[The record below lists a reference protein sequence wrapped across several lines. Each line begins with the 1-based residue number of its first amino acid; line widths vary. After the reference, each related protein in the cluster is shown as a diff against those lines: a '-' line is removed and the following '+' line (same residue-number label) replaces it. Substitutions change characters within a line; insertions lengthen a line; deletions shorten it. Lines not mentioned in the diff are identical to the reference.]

1 MMEFLYW
8 FQYCRLLKLFLD
20 PVSRWYFLL
29 KSHKLNVFFWIC
41 SNFFRKKHNTPL
53 VFCKTEWYNSTKE
66 NKNEKHEN
74 IVILDYYNIKGSEK
88 ILKDSFVI
96 SKHLIKSTRF
106 LRLNGVVQ
114 ALYIHLN
121 ADADDF
127 GIVDVLATMR
137 QTNASEQDLLT
148 LFL

>member
-1 MMEFLYW
+1 
-8 FQYCRLLKLFLD
+8 
-20 PVSRWYFLL
+20 
-29 KSHKLNVFFWIC
+29 
-41 SNFFRKKHNTPL
+41 
-53 VFCKTEWYNSTKE
+53 
-66 NKNEKHEN
+66 
-74 IVILDYYNIKGSEK
+74 
-88 ILKDSFVI
+88 LKDSFVI

-148 LFL
+148 LISVGLITMLDQKDLIVYINDWNLNNNNRDVRFIKISRHLALLAEKLPNQEVMLAVINDKGKKSKKICTALEAMQNMQKLLGQ

>member
-1 MMEFLYW
+1 M
-8 FQYCRLLKLFLD
+8 
-20 PVSRWYFLL
+20 
-29 KSHKLNVFFWIC
+29 
-41 SNFFRKKHNTPL
+41 
-53 VFCKTEWYNSTKE
+53 
-66 NKNEKHEN
+66 
-74 IVILDYYNIKGSEK
+74 
-88 ILKDSFVI
+88 KDSFVI

-148 LFL
+148 LISVGLITMLDQKDLIAFYKNKSAFGTFSRKIT